1 MIRVTVKKRENSY
14 VSFHSKGHAGYAD
27 SGKDIVCAAVS
38 ALIITTVN
46 SLEAF
51 TEDEIDLEEKSGEV
65 FFPFPEFNQRAGD
78 ASDGCFGIGSESDPG
93 ELRRGKYL
101 EVITKEV

>member
-65 FFPFPEFNQRAGD
+65 FFRFRNLISERGTLLMD
-78 ASDGCFGIGSESDPG
+78 ALVLGLSQIQESCG
-93 ELRRGKYL
+93 GKYL